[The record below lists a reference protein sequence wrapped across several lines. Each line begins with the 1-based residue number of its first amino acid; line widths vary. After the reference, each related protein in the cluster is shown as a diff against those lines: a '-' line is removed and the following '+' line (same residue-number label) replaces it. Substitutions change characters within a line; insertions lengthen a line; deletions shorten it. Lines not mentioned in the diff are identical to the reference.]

1 MLILTNKDGEIVGH
15 FLNSKTAFECCWAMY
30 QLDPESKIWGLDETP
45 EQKRLIDRNATEWMV
60 VQFNQKPIA
69 NWIRPIDEARGVMFR
84 KHSGNKNPKIRYR
97 MYKPIIMNELLK
109 AIRFPALKRM
119 AGDLIERYPNIRT
132 PKG

>member
-45 EQKRLIDRNATEWMV
+45 EQKRLIDRTATNWMV

-69 NWIRPIDEARGVMFR
+69 NWIR
-84 KHSGNKNPKIRYR
+84 YR
-97 MYKPIIMNELLK
+97 L
-109 AIRFPALKRM
+109 
-119 AGDLIERYPNIRT
+119 LIELYDHPIQSKADSESNSLSAFD
-132 PKG
+132 